1 MLRELEAYFEGIVEA
16 EPGNDRAGQVAWR
29 RSCFEA
35 GARYADFV
43 EEQEFPV
50 AGKRVLDL
58 ACAWGGHAVAFA
70 NRGAQV
76 VGADLNHHQFPSL
89 NRFAQRQGM
98 SLSLAQ
104 ASCEQLP
111 FAAGIFDL
119 VLAFELV
126 EHIRSPEALAAEVWR
141 VLRPGGICLLST
153 PPRLPSVVW
162 GEPHYQ
168 VKGLPLLPFRWQGWV
183 ATKLLGRSY
192 PFPITRQYLRADQ
205 VIAPFVSVGF
215 KGRPIVRGRRAE
227 RLRGTSLRWIAEQL
241 FWSFFVLR
249 KVVQGPT

>member
-1 MLRELEAYFEGIVEA
+1 MLRELDSYFEGIVEA
-16 EPGNDRAGQVAWR
+16 EPGNDRAQQIAWR

-43 EEQEFPV
+43 EEHEFPV

-58 ACAWGGHAVAFA
+58 ACAWGGHALAFA

-89 NRFAQRQGM
+89 NRFALTQGM

-104 ASCEQLP
+104 SSCEQLP

-126 EHIRSPEALAAEVWR
+126 EHIPSPEPLAAEVWR

-153 PPRLPSVVW
+153 PARLPCVVW

-168 VKGLPLLPFRWQGWV
+168 VKGLPLLPFRMQGWV

-192 PFPITRQYLRADQ
+192 PYPITRQYSRADQ

-215 KGRPIVRGRRAE
+215 KGRPIVRGRRAR
-227 RLRGTSLRWIAEQL
+227 RLQGTVLRRVAEQL
-241 FWSFFVLR
+241 FWSFIVLR
-249 KVVQGPT
+249 K

>member
-43 EEQEFPV
+43 EEEEFPV

-58 ACAWGGHAVAFA
+58 ACAWGGHAIAFA

-126 EHIRSPEALAAEVWR
+126 EHIPSPEALAAEVWR

-153 PPRLPSVVW
+153 PARLPSVVW
-162 GEPHYQ
+162 GEQHYQ

-215 KGRPIVRGRRAE
+215 TGRPIVRGRRAG
-227 RLRGTSLRWIAEQL
+227 RLQGTALEWIAEQL

-249 KVVQGPT
+249 KVVHGPT